1 LRIRIHLAILA
12 ILCALA
18 AFGPGAA
25 AQETA
30 TIEGVVVNKV
40 TGAGIGGVTVW
51 FWSSGTNSYKAVT
64 DDSGTFHLSG
74 LTEGDYSS
82 SVQKTGFSNPA
93 VNEIDPLADPP
104 KRHISPAAEP
114 ARYRFELIPPAV
126 LRGRVIG
133 PDGNPASASVEL
145 DPRRSVKTNAD
156 GSFAFENLAPGD
168 YMLLARPI
176 TTGRA
181 AEHSSE
187 KEEIRTEVV
196 PTYYPSAVD
205 RSLAQSI
212 VVHPGA
218 GLDGYEIQLQS
229 AEVHRVRGIVLD
241 PDGKPAAKAK
251 VQLHAKVPTYTGG
264 LTINGSAGKGLTFSF
279 RTGPGGGQADEQP
292 VTTGADGL
300 FEFPSVRMGE
310 WTAQATSDWIRDEI
324 QQRNF
329 LRFGGAAFRVEHQD
343 PDDLTIQFVTPI
355 QLSIPVTV
363 VLSDG
368 SLPAPGVSV
377 SVTVMSD
384 TASAMMRAPIDPD
397 GVLRFGEMMLPGTSR
412 IQADVEAGN
421 YYVDSILLGS
431 TDITGQSVELTSASP
446 PLKIVLKPGGTVRG
460 TLEEGDTATVV
471 LYPPNFTGTGYS
483 IQGAGKAFE
492 LTGIPPGE
500 YNAIALDKFDPPSM
514 TDPSRLRGLIPRATS
529 VRVEPGSTA
538 SVQLKINHVPE

>member
-1 LRIRIHLAILA
+1 MRIRTQIATLA
-12 ILCALA
+12 ILCAT
-18 AFGPGAA
+18 AA
-25 AQETA
+25 AQPTA
-30 TIEGVVVNKV
+30 AVEGVVVNKV
-40 TGAGIGGVTVW
+40 TGSGIGGVTVW

-64 DDSGTFHLSG
+64 DDAGTFHLSG
-74 LTEGDYSS
+74 LTQGDYSS
-82 SVQKTGFSNPA
+82 SVQKTGYSNPQA
-93 VNEIDPLADPP
+93 DALDPLADPP
-104 KRHISPAAEP
+104 KRHIAASAEP

-133 PDGNPASASVEL
+133 PDGNPTTASVEL

-176 TTGRA
+176 ATGRT
-181 AEHSSE
+181 AEHSPE
-187 KEEIRTEVV
+187 KDDIRTEVV
-196 PTYYPSAVD
+196 PTYYPSAID

-212 VVHPGA
+212 AVHPGA
-218 GLDGYEIQLQS
+218 ELNGYEIQLQS

-241 PDGKPAAKAK
+241 PDGKPSAKAK
-251 VQLHAKVPTYTGG
+251 VELHAKVSVGTGM
-264 LTINGSAGKGLTFSF
+264 IIRGSAGKGLTYSF
-279 RTGPGGGQADEQP
+279 GTSPVGGQADEQP

-300 FEFPSVRMGE
+300 FEFPSVRIGE
-310 WTAQATSDWIRDEI
+310 WTALVTSDWIRDEI
-324 QQRNF
+324 HQRNF
-329 LRFGGAAFRVEHQD
+329 LRVGSAAFRVEHHD
-343 PDDLTIQFVTPI
+343 PDKLTIQFVTPVH
-355 QLSIPVTV
+355 LSIPVTV

-431 TDITGQSVELTSASP
+431 TDITGQGVDLTPASP
-446 PLKIVLKPGGTVRG
+446 PLKVVLKPGGTVRG
-460 TLEEGDTATVV
+460 TIEDGDNATVV
-471 LYPPNFTGTGYS
+471 LFPPNFTGTGYS
-483 IQGAGKAFE
+483 VQGAGKTFE

-500 YNAIALDKFDPPSM
+500 YNAIALDRFAPAAM
-514 TDPSRLRGLIPRATS
+514 TNSSRLRGLISRTAT

-538 SVQLKINHVPE
+538 SVQLKVTHVPD

>member
-1 LRIRIHLAILA
+1 MKLAVSLA
-12 ILCALA
+12 FLA
-18 AFGPGAA
+18 AFAV
-25 AQETA
+25 AQDTA
-30 TIEGVVVNKV
+30 TVEGVVVNKV
-40 TGAGIGGVTVW
+40 TGAGIGGVTLW

-64 DDSGTFHLSG
+64 DDAGTFHLSG

-82 SVQKTGFSNPA
+82 SVQKTGFTNPDD
-93 VNEIDPLADPP
+93 NELDPLADPP
-104 KRHISPAAEP
+104 KRHISPGAEP

-156 GSFAFENLAPGD
+156 GSFAFENLTPGD
-168 YMLLARPI
+168 YTLLARPI
-176 TTGRA
+176 PIGRA
-181 AEHSSE
+181 AEHSLE
-187 KEEIRTEVV
+187 KDEIRTEVV
-196 PTYYPSAVD
+196 PTYYPSALD
-205 RSLAQSI
+205 RSLAETI
-212 VVHPGA
+212 TVRAGA
-218 GLDGYEIQLQS
+218 ELDGYEIRLQS

-241 PDGKPAAKAK
+241 PDGKPAAKAR
-251 VQLHAKVPTYTGG
+251 VELHAKVPDFTG
-264 LTINGSAGKGLTFSF
+264 LTINGSAGNGLAFSF
-279 RTGPGGGQADEQP
+279 RQGPGGGQADEQP

-324 QQRNF
+324 HQQNF
-329 LRFGGAAFRVEHQD
+329 LRFGSAAFRVEHQD
-343 PDDLTIQFVTPI
+343 PDDLTIQFVTPVS
-355 QLSIPVTV
+355 LSLPVAV

-421 YYVDSILLGS
+421 YYVDSLLLGS
-431 TDITGQSVELTSASP
+431 TDIMGQSVELTPASP

-471 LYPPNFTGTGYS
+471 LYPPNLTGTGYS
-483 IQGAGKAFE
+483 INGTGKTFE

-500 YNAIALDKFDPPSM
+500 YNAIALDKFDPP
-514 TDPSRLRGLIPRATS
+514 TIADPSRLRSLIPKATS

-538 SVQLKINHVPE
+538 SVQLKINHVPD

>member
-1 LRIRIHLAILA
+1 MKLAVLSCVLA
-12 ILCALA
+12 VFAV
-18 AFGPGAA
+18 

-30 TIEGVVVNKV
+30 TVEGVVVNKV
-40 TGAGIGGVTVW
+40 TGSGIGGVTLW

-64 DDSGTFHLSG
+64 DDAGTFHLSG
-74 LTEGDYSS
+74 LTAGDYSS
-82 SVQKTGFSNPA
+82 SVQKSGYTLPGSSDL
-93 VNEIDPLADPP
+93 DPLQEDSP
-104 KRHISPAAEP
+104 KRHIAPSAEP
-114 ARYRFELIPPAV
+114 VRYRFELIPPAS
-126 LRGRVIG
+126 LHGRVIDA
-133 PDGNPASASVEL
+133 DGNPARATVEL
-145 DPRRSVKTNAD
+145 SPQQHLDTGTD
-156 GSFAFENLAPGD
+156 GSYAFENLVPGS
-168 YMLLARPI
+168 YMLLARPKL
-176 TTGRA
+176 
-181 AEHSSE
+181 AEHASV
-187 KEEIRTEVV
+187 KDEIRTEVV

-205 RSLAQSI
+205 RSLAETI
-212 VVHPGA
+212 TVRAGA
-218 GLDGYEIQLQS
+218 ELDGYEIRLQS

-251 VQLHAKVPTYTGG
+251 VQLNAKVPSYTG

-279 RTGPGGGQADEQP
+279 RKGPAGGQANEQP
-292 VTTGADGL
+292 VTTAEDGV

-310 WTAQATSDWIRDEI
+310 WTAQATSDWIRDEV
-324 QQRNF
+324 QNRNF

-343 PDDLTIQFVTPI
+343 PEELKIQFVTPVS
-355 QLSIPVTV
+355 LSLPVSV
-363 VLSDG
+363 VMSDG

-384 TASAMMRAPIDPD
+384 TASAMMRAPIGPD

-421 YYVDSILLGS
+421 YYVDSLLMGS
-431 TDITGQSVELTSASP
+431 TDITGQSVELTPASP

-500 YNAIALDKFDPPSM
+500 YAVIALDKFDPPTI
-514 TDPSRLRGLIPRATS
+514 TDPLRLSGLMSRASS
-529 VRVEPGSTA
+529 VRVEAGSTA
-538 SVQLKINHVPE
+538 SVQLKMNHVPE

>member
-1 LRIRIHLAILA
+1 MRIRIHLATPA
-12 ILCALA
+12 ILYALV
-18 AFGPGAA
+18 AFAPGAT

-30 TIEGVVVNKV
+30 TVEGVVINKV
-40 TGAGIGGVTVW
+40 TGAGIGGVTLW

-64 DDSGTFHLSG
+64 DDAGTFHLSG

-82 SVQKTGFSNPA
+82 SVQKSGYTVPGSNDLDA
-93 VNEIDPLADPP
+93 LQDPP
-104 KRHISPAAEP
+104 KRHISPGAEP

-133 PDGNPASASVEL
+133 PDGNPASASVEI
-145 DPRRSVKTNAD
+145 DPRRNVKTNAD
-156 GSFAFENLAPGD
+156 GSFAFENLTPGD

-176 TTGRA
+176 RAGRA

-187 KEEIRTEVV
+187 KDDIRTEVV
-196 PTYYPSAVD
+196 PTYYPSALD
-205 RSLAQSI
+205 RSLAESI
-212 VVHPGA
+212 TVRAGA
-218 GLDGYEIQLQS
+218 ELEGYEIRLQS

-241 PDGKPAAKAK
+241 PDGKPATKAR
-251 VQLHAKVPTYTGG
+251 VELHAKVSTYAS
-264 LTINGSAGKGLTFSF
+264 LTINGSAGKGLNFSF
-279 RTGPGGGQADEQP
+279 SKGPAGGQADEQP
-292 VTTGADGL
+292 FTTAEDGV

-310 WTAQATSDWIRDEI
+310 WTAQVTSDWIRDEI
-324 QQRNF
+324 QHRNF
-329 LRFGGAAFRVEHQD
+329 LRLGNAAFRVEHQD
-343 PDDLTIQFVTPI
+343 PDELRIQFVTPFN
-355 QLSIPVTV
+355 LSVPVAV

-397 GVLRFGEMMLPGTSR
+397 GLLRFGEMMLPGTSR

-431 TDITGQSVELTSASP
+431 TDITRQSVELTPASP

-460 TLEEGDTATVV
+460 TLEEGDTATVI
-471 LYPPNFTGTGYS
+471 LFPPNFTGTGYS
-483 IQGAGKAFE
+483 IQGTGKTFE
-492 LTGIPPGE
+492 ITGISPGE
-500 YNAIALDKFDPPSM
+500 YNAIALDRFDPPTM
-514 TDPSRLRGLIPRATS
+514 TNASRMRSLGTNATS

-538 SVQLKINHVPE
+538 SVQLKLTHVPE